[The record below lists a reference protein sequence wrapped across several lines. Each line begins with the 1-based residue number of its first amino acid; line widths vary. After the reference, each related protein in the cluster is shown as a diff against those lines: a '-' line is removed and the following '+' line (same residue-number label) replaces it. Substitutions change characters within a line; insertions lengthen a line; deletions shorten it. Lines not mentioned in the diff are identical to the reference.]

1 MWKTATV
8 LFVALGILS
17 LVVTEVLRSI
27 VDRRRR
33 ERDGL
38 GGTQD
43 IAICGMLFG
52 WLWIVGAL
60 ICGAAWLMQ
69 MQWSAPTD

>member
-1 MWKTATV
+1 MWKAATV
-8 LFVALGILS
+8 LFLILGVLS

-27 VDRRRR
+27 VDRKRR

-43 IAICGMLFG
+43 IAIVGMLIGF
-52 WLWIVGAL
+52 ICVAVAV
-60 ICGAAWLMQ
+60 ICGTDWLLM
-69 MQWSAPTD
+69 M

>member
-8 LFVALGILS
+8 FFVVLGILS

-27 VDRRRR
+27 VDRKRRD
-33 ERDGL
+33 RDGL

-43 IAICGMLFG
+43 IAIFGTLIG
-52 WLWIVGAL
+52 WLCVFGAIV
-60 ICGAAWLMQ
+60 CGTGWLL
-69 MQWSAPTD
+69 TG

>member
-1 MWKTATV
+1 MWKTSAV

-17 LVVTEVLRSI
+17 LVATELLRSI
-27 VDRRRR
+27 VDRKRR

-43 IAICGMLFG
+43 IAICGMVIG
-52 WLWIVGAL
+52 WLCVLGAIV
-60 ICGAAWLMQ
+60 CGAGWLL
-69 MQWSAPTD
+69 AG

>member
-1 MWKTATV
+1 MWETATV

-27 VDRRRR
+27 VDRKRR

-43 IAICGMLFG
+43 IAICGMVIG
-52 WLWIVGAL
+52 WCCIVGA
-60 ICGAAWLMQ
+60 IVCGTVWLTQ
-69 MQWSAPTD
+69 L

>member
-1 MWKTATV
+1 MWKTSAV

-17 LVVTEVLRSI
+17 LVATEVLRSI
-27 VDRRRR
+27 VDRKRR

-43 IAICGMLFG
+43 IAICGMVIG
-52 WLWIVGAL
+52 WLCVLAAIV
-60 ICGAAWLMQ
+60 CGVGWLLT
-69 MQWSAPTD
+69 S